1 MVEPI
6 PLLLYNSEA
15 LRRANMNTNTKIRG
29 LVWLFLALIV
39 VVSVGSA
46 SYSMQSTN
54 LEGLQVFEGKTEAQ
68 VGLEF
73 LEIYSFQYEERP
85 IISEI
90 RADYSFDVHRSNL
103 NQKTNDTNLYVV
115 FKDLAVTVINGE
127 KVPDIGVIDVF
138 VYCSTD
144 DNPYETL
151 ISFER
156 LGAIPGTNVFA
167 NFLTLPTVQ
176 VDNCG
181 SNQFNFVADIPQLV
195 VEGAEPNE
203 DIQVIEFISL
213 SDLYSP
219 KDVSTGGLLAQVVSL
234 NDGFSGD
241 LTRSSYNSISLQRA
255 FMNAALSVFLVVPL
269 AFGLWYAT
277 EKELFD
283 STITLQKKQP
293 SKKKNG
299 K

>member
-1 MVEPI
+1 
-6 PLLLYNSEA
+6 
-15 LRRANMNTNTKIRG
+15 MNKNTKIRG
-29 LVWLFLALIV
+29 LVWLSLAVLV
-39 VVSVGSA
+39 VISVGSA

-90 RADYSFDVHRSNL
+90 RQDYSFDVHRANL
-103 NQKTNDTNLYVV
+103 NGRTNDTNLYVV
-115 FKDLAVTVINGE
+115 FKDLAVSVVNGE
-127 KVPDIGVIDVF
+127 KLPDIGVIDAF
-138 VYCSTD
+138 VYCSTE
-144 DNPYETL
+144 DNPYDRL
-151 ISFER
+151 LSFER

-167 NFLTLPTVQ
+167 HFLTLPTNAVANCESNEFSFV
-176 VDNCG
+176 VD
-181 SNQFNFVADIPQLV
+181 VPQLV

-213 SDLYSP
+213 SNLYSP
-219 KDVSTGGLLAQVVSL
+219 KDVSTGALLAQAVTL
-234 NDGFSGD
+234 NNGFSGD
-241 LTRSSYNSISLQRA
+241 LTRSSYNSISVQRA
-255 FMNAALSVFLVVPL
+255 FVNATVSIFIVGPL

-277 EKELFD
+277 ENELFD
-283 STITLQKKQP
+283 SKISFKKKP
-293 SKKKNG
+293 VAKKKNG

>member
-1 MVEPI
+1 
-6 PLLLYNSEA
+6 
-15 LRRANMNTNTKIRG
+15 MNKNTKIRG
-29 LVWLFLALIV
+29 LVWLSLAILV
-39 VVSVGSA
+39 VIIVGSA

-54 LEGLQVFEGKTEAQ
+54 LDGLNIFEGKTEAQ

-85 IISEI
+85 IVSEI

-103 NQKTNDTNLYVV
+103 NARTNDTNLYVV
-115 FKDLAVTVINGE
+115 FKDLDVSVINGE

-144 DNPYETL
+144 ENPYDRL
-151 ISFER
+151 MSYER
-156 LGAIPGTNVFA
+156 LGAIPETNVFA
-167 NFLTLPTVQ
+167 HFLTLPTAL
-176 VDNCG
+176 VDNCA

-195 VEGAEPNE
+195 VEGTEPSE
-203 DIQVIEFISL
+203 DIAVIEFISL
-213 SDLYSP
+213 SDLYSLQ
-219 KDVSTGGLLAQVVSL
+219 DVSTGGLLAQELSL

-241 LTRSSYNSISLQRA
+241 LTKSSYNSISVQRA
-255 FMNAALSVFLVVPL
+255 FMNAALSVFIVVPL

-283 STITLQKKQP
+283 STINLKKQQP
-293 SKKKNG
+293 TKKKNG

>member
-1 MVEPI
+1 
-6 PLLLYNSEA
+6 
-15 LRRANMNTNTKIRG
+15 MNKNTKIRG
-29 LVWLFLALIV
+29 LVWLFLAVLV
-39 VVSVGSA
+39 VVTVGST

-54 LEGLQVFEGKTEAQ
+54 LEGLRIFEGKTEAQ

-85 IISEI
+85 IISKI

-103 NQKTNDTNLYVV
+103 NARTNDTNLYVV
-115 FKDLAVTVINGE
+115 FKDLDVSVYNGE
-127 KVPDIGVIDVF
+127 KLPDIGVIDVF

-144 DNPYETL
+144 ENPYETL
-151 ISFER
+151 IAYER

-167 NFLTLPTVQ
+167 HFLTLPTRQ
-176 VDNCG
+176 IDNCS

-195 VEGAEPNE
+195 LEGAEPNE
-203 DIQVIEFISL
+203 DIQVIEFVSL

-219 KDVSTGGLLAQVVSL
+219 KELSTGGLLNQAVSL
-234 NDGFSGD
+234 NTGFGGD
-241 LTRSSYNSISLQRA
+241 LTRSSYNSISVQRA

-277 EKELFD
+277 EKELFE
-283 STITLQKKQP
+283 STISLRKKQLT
-293 SKKKNG
+293 KKKNG

>member
-1 MVEPI
+1 
-6 PLLLYNSEA
+6 
-15 LRRANMNTNTKIRG
+15 MNKNTKIRG
-29 LVWLFLALIV
+29 LVWLFLAVLV
-39 VVSVGSA
+39 VIFVGST

-54 LEGLQVFEGKTEAQ
+54 LEGLRVFEGKTEAQ

-90 RADYSFDVHRSNL
+90 RADYSFDIHRSNL
-103 NQKTNDTNLYVV
+103 NGRTNDTNLYVV
-115 FKDLAVTVINGE
+115 FKDLAVSVINGE
-127 KVPDIGVIDVF
+127 KLPDIGVIDVF

-144 DNPYETL
+144 DDPYETL
-151 ISFER
+151 IAYER
-156 LGAIPGTNVFA
+156 LGAIPGTDVFA
-167 NFLTLPTVQ
+167 HFLTLPTAQ
-176 VDNCG
+176 VVNC
-181 SNQFNFVADIPQLV
+181 SSDQFNFIADIPQLV

-203 DIQVIEFISL
+203 DIQVIEFVSL
-213 SDLYSP
+213 SELYSP
-219 KDVSTGGLLAQVVSL
+219 IEVSTGGLLAQEVSL
-234 NDGFSGD
+234 NDGFGGD
-241 LTRSSYNSISLQRA
+241 LTRSSYNSISVQRA

-283 STITLQKKQP
+283 ATITLQKKQP